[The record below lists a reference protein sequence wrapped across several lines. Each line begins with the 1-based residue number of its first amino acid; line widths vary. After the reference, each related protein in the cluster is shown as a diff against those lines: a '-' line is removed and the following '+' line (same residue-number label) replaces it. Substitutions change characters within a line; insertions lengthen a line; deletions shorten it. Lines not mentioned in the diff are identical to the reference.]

1 MQAHN
6 DIKHRLLGRI
16 KIPSVAECEFPL
28 SPEDPLP
35 AHDYPASLKLVLAV
49 NFAGFNNHFAVSWYN

>member
-6 DIKHRLLGRI
+6 DIKHRLLQRI

-28 SPEDPLP
+28 SSRDPLP
-35 AHDYPASLKLVLAV
+35 AHNNPASLKLVLAV
-49 NFAGFNNHFAVSWYN
+49 NFTGFNNYFLVSWYN